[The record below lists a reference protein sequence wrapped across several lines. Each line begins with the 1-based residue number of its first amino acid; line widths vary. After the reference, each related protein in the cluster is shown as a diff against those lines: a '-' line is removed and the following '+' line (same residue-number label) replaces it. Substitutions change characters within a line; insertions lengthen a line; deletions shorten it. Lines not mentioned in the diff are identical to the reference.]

1 MSSVSRPAPATPT
14 TVTANKQTVT
24 TFPLFTRKQGA
35 QLIRTELGIPFPE
48 SRWDK
53 DAMDGLAPK
62 PSAIY
67 GRVHLY
73 NREQVLEYGRS
84 LISLQEPAPQE
95 AA

>member
-1 MSSVSRPAPATPT
+1 MSSVSRSTPATPT
-14 TVTANKQTVT
+14 TASADKQTIT
-24 TFPLFTRKQGA
+24 TFPLFTRRQGA
-35 QLIRTELGIPFPE
+35 QLIRSELGIPFPE

-73 NREQVLEYGRS
+73 NREQVLQYGRS
-84 LISLQEPAPQE
+84 LISPQESSPQE